1 MSTREMELTELDY
14 LEVKD
19 AVKKVKSNMIFPCRD
34 SMITLL
40 KFYKRMNPRAGVCF
54 SCPAERA
61 KILKYAVNFIEQWQ
75 INQ

>member
-19 AVKKVKSNMIFPCRD
+19 AVRKVQNSLFMPCRD
-34 SMITLL
+34 SMIVLL

-54 SCPAERA
+54 TCPADRA
-61 KILKYAVNFIEQWQ
+61 KILKYGVNFIEQWQ
-75 INQ
+75 TNQ